1 MTVDVERERPLGLY
15 IHWPYCAAK
24 CPYCDF
30 NSYARQTVSEERYL
44 AAVLR
49 EIDHYAAQV
58 SGRVV
63 TSIFFGGGTPSLMSA
78 ATVGAILD
86 HVSARWSVAQ
96 GAEITLEA
104 NPSSVEAS
112 RFRGYRAAGVNRVS
126 IGVQSLRDDAL
137 KFLGRLHDR
146 AEAMAAIEVAAA
158 NFERVSFDLIYARPG
173 QTREAWEVELQE
185 ALAMA
190 RGHLSLYQLTIEEG
204 TAFFDLERRGR
215 LVIPSGD
222 NAAALYEI
230 TQGLCENAGLPAY
243 EISNHAAPGQES
255 AHNLT
260 YWRYGDYAGV
270 GPGAHGRL
278 TNDCDRF
285 AVVGERDP
293 AAWVEAVERRGHGEA
308 DRQRLTASEQ
318 AVEMTLMGMRLV
330 KGLDLAM
337 LSRETGYGIHG
348 DAIARLS
355 QDGLLK
361 LREGGRFLGAT
372 PRGLL
377 ILNRVVEHLS
387 DNLIEVDA
395 ASRVAAVSHA
405 QPRV

>member
-1 MTVDVERERPLGLY
+1 MTTDVERERPLGLY

-49 EIDHYAAQV
+49 EIDHYAALTQ
-58 SGRVV
+58 GRPI
-63 TSIFFGGGTPSLMSA
+63 TSVFFGGGTPSLMTA

-86 HVSARWSVAQ
+86 HVAARWSVAQ

-146 AEAMAAIEVAAA
+146 AEAIAAIAVAGA

-173 QTREAWEVELQE
+173 QTPGAWRKELDE
-185 ALAMA
+185 ALELA

-204 TAFFDLERRGR
+204 TAFFDLERRGK

-222 NAAALYEI
+222 NAAVLYEL
-230 TQGLCENAGLPAY
+230 TQQTCASAGLPAY
-243 EISNHAAPGQES
+243 EISNHAAPGQQS
-255 AHNLT
+255 THNLT

-278 TNDCDRF
+278 RLRGQRF
-285 AVVGERDP
+285 AVAAERDP
-293 AAWVEAVERRGHGEA
+293 AAWVDAVERRGHGEA
-308 DRQRLTASEQ
+308 DRQTLKSSEQ
-318 AVEMTLMGMRLV
+318 AVEMTLMGMRLAD
-330 KGLDLAM
+330 GLDLAM
-337 LSRETGYGIHG
+337 LCRETGYAIHSE
-348 DAIARLS
+348 AIALLS
-355 QDGLLK
+355 RDGLLT
-361 LREGGRFLGAT
+361 LTQSGGFLAAT
-372 PRGLL
+372 PRGML
-377 ILNRVVEHLS
+377 ILNRVVGHLS
-387 DNLIEVDA
+387 ENLILSDA
-395 ASRVAAVSHA
+395 ARHAAGRSNAQIRV
-405 QPRV
+405 